1 MTETEDQTM
10 SVPSNLQQHQ
20 PATLE
25 TTNNSNMINVK
36 VSFLNFKNTLQ
47 MMIP

>member
-10 SVPSNLQQHQ
+10 SIPSNLQQQ

-36 VSFLNFKNTLQ
+36 VSFLNFKNTLI